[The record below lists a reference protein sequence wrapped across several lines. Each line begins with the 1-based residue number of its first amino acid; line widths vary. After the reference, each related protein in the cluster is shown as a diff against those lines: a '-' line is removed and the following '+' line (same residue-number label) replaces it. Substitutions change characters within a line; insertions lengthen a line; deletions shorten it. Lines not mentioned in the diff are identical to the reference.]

1 MSAELAT
8 TEQASTDYSS
18 EDIQLIKETVAKDC
32 TPAELKLFLYT
43 CKRTGLD
50 PLVDRQIYAIK
61 RRDNRLGRD
70 VMTIQTGIDGYRLV
84 ADRTQK
90 YAGNDEAVLDNE
102 KNPQK
107 ATVTIWKL
115 VEGVKCAFTAS
126 ARWDEY
132 YPGDGKE
139 GFFWRKMPC
148 TMLGKCAEALAL
160 RKGFPRE
167 LSGVYI
173 KEEMDQA
180 VRTER
185 SVSPKAKPEL
195 PAAADQ
201 NEVIVWE
208 DVTINGMDEIHSK
221 PGVPKPWVLFVIKTS
236 AGEAKTFNK
245 KDAEAANEQVGR
257 EPVNVIVRPNARRP
271 GEFEYLRF
279 DKISNSW
286 VKDEAPADETQ
297 EDLGWSNP

>member
-1 MSAELAT
+1 MSTELAT
-8 TEQASTDYSS
+8 VEQASTDYSS
-18 EDIQLIKETVAKDC
+18 EDVQLIKETVAKDC

-90 YAGNDEAVLDNE
+90 YAGNDDAVFDNE
-102 KNPQK
+102 RNPRK
-107 ATVTIWKL
+107 ATVTIWKSI
-115 VEGVKCAFTAS
+115 EGVKCAFTAS

-148 TMLGKCAEALAL
+148 TMLAKCAEALAL
-160 RKGFPRE
+160 RKGFPKE
-167 LSGVYI
+167 LSGVYV

-185 SVSPKAKPEL
+185 YVSPPAKPEL
-195 PAAADQ
+195 PEAPAT
-201 NEVIVWE
+201 EEIVWK
-208 DVTINGMDEIHSK
+208 DVKITDVDEIHSK

-236 AGEAKTFNK
+236 GGEAKTFNK
-245 KDAEAANEQVGR
+245 KDAEAAINFGSHES
-257 EPVNVIVRPNARRP
+257 VNVIVKPNVRRP

-279 DKISNSW
+279 EKITE
-286 VKDEAPADETQ
+286 VTVPADETQ
-297 EDLGWSNP
+297 DDLGWSNP